1 MRGLRSGTALA
12 AFDVFEMADLL
23 DVPVT
28 VVAYDA
34 DEVGRRAAR
43 LLLDRIAE
51 NPATPQQPPRR
62 TVVPTHIV
70 HHTGA

>member
-1 MRGLRSGTALA
+1 
-12 AFDVFEMADLL
+12 MADLL

-28 VVAYDA
+28 VVACDA

-43 LLLDRIAE
+43 LLLERIDE
-51 NPATPQQPPRR
+51 NAATPQQPPRR